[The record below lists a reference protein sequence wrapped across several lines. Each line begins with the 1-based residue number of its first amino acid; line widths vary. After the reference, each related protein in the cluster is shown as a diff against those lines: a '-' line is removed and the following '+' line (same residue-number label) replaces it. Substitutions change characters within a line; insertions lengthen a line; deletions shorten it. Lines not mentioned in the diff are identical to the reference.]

1 MEISDEDEEKR
12 EKEENDK
19 AAAQAME
26 DLIPDYE
33 KPEEKEDDDADPDSL
48 STDGLGKVS
57 DFGSV
62 EKTLHT
68 NSLNDLTNTGNLDN
82 LIGASTALEMSDD
95 NTEYLKR
102 YSERVAMEAD

>member
-1 MEISDEDEEKR
+1 
-12 EKEENDK
+12 
-19 AAAQAME
+19 ME
-26 DLIPDYE
+26 DLIPDYD
-33 KPEEKEDDDADPDSL
+33 KPLDREDDDSDADSDNSL